1 MTCDA
6 TDREEGETSCREIQ
20 NISAVDAAG
29 ESGILILTLTG
40 RVLHRTRNVANVSVV
55 LAAIL
60 AGCKVFLNGERC
72 LGAGFVILI
81 ERKQIADY
89 RAGIH
94 LSKASLINCFA
105 RWKITFAE
113 LTEIPSF
120 LAISS

>member
-6 TDREEGETSCREIQ
+6 TDREEGETACRKSQ

-40 RVLHRTRNVANVSVV
+40 RILHRASDVANMSIV

-72 LGAGFVILI
+72 FGAGFVILV

-105 RWKITFAE
+105 R
-113 LTEIPSF
+113 
-120 LAISS
+120 